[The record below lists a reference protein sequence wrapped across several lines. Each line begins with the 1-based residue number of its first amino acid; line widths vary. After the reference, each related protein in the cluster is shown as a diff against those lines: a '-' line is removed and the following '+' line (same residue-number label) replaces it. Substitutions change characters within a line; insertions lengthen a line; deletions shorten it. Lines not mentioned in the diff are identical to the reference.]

1 MVVNPTSRVRTLPTA
16 LTVPGQPLVEAKDQN
31 FARNLLQ
38 VHSLGPQQGVAR
50 GAEEVALPP
59 LTPPPLPSHRYRRRT
74 SSSTRLWRPA
84 PPREHLFPSPRGFRG
99 ALCSVCRVC
108 GDGAFLGLCWSV
120 CACSLVPAGH
130 SWVNRCVLG
139 ERSTMRACLVES
151 CVAFRSRSRPVDRVL
166 PVRCMCSD
174 TCLCAA
180 TDIIYIYGIK

>member
-1 MVVNPTSRVRTLPTA
+1 MVVHLTSRRRTSSTA
-16 LTVPGQPLVEAKDQN
+16 LTVPGKPLVEAKGQN

-108 GDGAFLGLCWSV
+108 GDGTFLGLCWSV

-151 CVAFRSRSRPVDRVL
+151 CVVFWSRSRPVDRVL